1 MPTTTVVDL
10 ELASGTT
17 ADTGNPALDIQV
29 VIPAFNEE
37 RRIKRSLLALCK
49 RLGAMEHLRCG
60 IIVIDNG
67 SSDRTVELVDLF
79 ADHPVAVTVIG
90 CSTGGKGAAI
100 RRGIQVSTARFV
112 GFCDADLATPVEA
125 LDDAVRLLEMGHC
138 VVVGSRRAAG
148 ATYTVPQSRL
158 RRAGGWVFRRSIRTL
173 TGAVTD
179 TQCGFKFFEQSVAK
193 QLFGEV
199 ITAGFVF
206 DVELLARASMAGIEV
221 TELPVKWS
229 DQEGSTLSV
238 FRHGPQIAREIRQLR
253 HLGLTAASCAGGVRR
268 AAVQPVSTV
277 RQTPG
282 RPVEAS

>member
-1 MPTTTVVDL
+1 MPTTNAVEL
-10 ELASGTT
+10 ELTSGTT
-17 ADTGNPALDIQV
+17 ADTVNLALDIQV
-29 VIPAFNEE
+29 VIPAYNEE
-37 RRIKRSLLALCK
+37 RRIRRSLLALCK

-60 IIVIDNG
+60 IIVVDNG
-67 SSDRTVELVDLF
+67 SSDRTAELVDLF

-100 RRGIQVSTARFV
+100 RRGIEVSTARFV

-148 ATYTVPQSRL
+148 ATYTVPQSLL
-158 RRAGGWVFRRSIRTL
+158 RRAGGWVFRRSIRTM

-179 TQCGFKFFEQSVAK
+179 TQCGFKFFQQSVAK

-282 RPVEAS
+282 RPVHAS